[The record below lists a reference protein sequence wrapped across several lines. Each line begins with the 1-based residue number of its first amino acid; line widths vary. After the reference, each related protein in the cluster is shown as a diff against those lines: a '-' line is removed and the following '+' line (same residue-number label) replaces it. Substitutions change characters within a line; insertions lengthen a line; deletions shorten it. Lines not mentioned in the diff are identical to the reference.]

1 MSSSSTTTAMTPQH
15 FFFEYA
21 SELGRCLHDFDWAA
35 LVPLVDVLNEIRRS
49 KKSLFICG
57 NGGSSANAD
66 HFVNDFIYGISQ
78 AGEGI
83 HAISLSANSAVLSC
97 LANDRNYT
105 DVFSWQIKNAA
116 QAGDGLMVLSGSG
129 NSPNIIAA
137 ISEAK
142 KLGLC
147 TMGILGFD
155 GGACSAAD
163 YRSFPVND
171 MQKSEDLQQVVGH
184 MLTVPCRADPLLIQN
199 ESNFQ

>member
-1 MSSSSTTTAMTPQH
+1 MSSSSTPTAMTPQQ
-15 FFFEYA
+15 FFSEYA

-66 HFVNDFIYGISQ
+66 HFANDFIYGISQ

-83 HAISLSANSAVLSC
+83 HAISLSSNSAVLSC
-97 LANDRNYT
+97 LANDRSYA

-155 GGACSAAD
+155 GGACKALLD
-163 YRSFPVND
+163 YPVHFPVND

-184 MLTVPCRADPLLIQN
+184 MLTRALSERIR
-199 ESNFQ
+199 S